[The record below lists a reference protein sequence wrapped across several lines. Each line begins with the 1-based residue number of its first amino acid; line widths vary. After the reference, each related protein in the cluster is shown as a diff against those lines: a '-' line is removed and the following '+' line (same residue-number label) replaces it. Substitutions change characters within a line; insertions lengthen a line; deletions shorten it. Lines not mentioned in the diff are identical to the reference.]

1 MKGEKKKEKY
11 YVEFVPKKDNEI
23 YCLYAM
29 QSRGFKTA
37 KQALTWL
44 NNNFDYIDEEL
55 MAVYIM
61 IEVYVGE
68 GDYDVF
74 SYASSDSSSPRRWH
88 LRTRAANRSAGSRA
102 STTS

>member
-1 MKGEKKKEKY
+1 MMDEKKKEKY
-11 YVEFVPKKDNEI
+11 YIEFVPKKDNEI

-37 KQALTWL
+37 NQALEWL

-61 IEVYVGE
+61 IEVYVSE

-74 SYASSDSSSPRRWH
+74 SYASVQNGQMCLMPKWK
-88 LRTRAANRSAGSRA
+88 L
-102 STTS
+102 

>member
-11 YVEFVPKKDNEI
+11 YVEFVPKKDNQA

-29 QSRGFKTA
+29 QSKGFKTA
-37 KQALTWL
+37 KQALEWL

-74 SYASSDSSSPRRWH
+74 SYASVQDGQMH
-88 LRTRAANRSAGSRA
+88 LMPKWKL
-102 STTS
+102 